1 MRKIDNSPVSA
12 PLKFSPLS
20 GPWSDKA
27 KAKAALLSHSLSER
41 DFPPSPRLLRVFVV
55 RATLCEDNSLRQCL
69 SIQKTVRTRLHVSRF
84 ETACP
89 LSKSKQTINRGQ
101 PYCTRFVSNQGIRI
115 IMGGLFRRSLLNS
128 ITTAGELAQDGE
140 GSICC
145 LFSCPLCHGWDKNRA
160 FCHEMLLENL
170 HHRKKMSR
178 RLCNWAQVSD
188 HPFLAIFFTFIFS
201 IEYQKF
207 VQLTNE
213 PNQPGAI
220 CITSLKGKN
229 ENLEENKP
237 GYWKCTCE
245 DIN

>member
-1 MRKIDNSPVSA
+1 MIKPKQRQP
-12 PLKFSPLS
+12 
-20 GPWSDKA
+20 
-27 KAKAALLSHSLSER
+27 LLSRSLSER

-55 RATLCEDNSLRQCL
+55 RATLREDNSLRQCL

-101 PYCTRFVSNQGIRI
+101 PYCMRFVSNQGIRI
-115 IMGGLFRRSLLNS
+115 IMGGLFRRSLLNL
-128 ITTAGELAQDGE
+128 ITTAGELAPDGE

-145 LFSCPLCHGWDKNRA
+145 QFSWPLCRGCDKNRA

-170 HHRKKMSR
+170 HKMSR
-178 RLCNWAQVSD
+178 RLCNRAQVSD
-188 HPFLAIFFTFIFS
+188 QTFLAVFFTFIFS

-207 VQLTNE
+207 VQLTNK

-220 CITSLKGKN
+220 CIREKMKIYIYKI
-229 ENLEENKP
+229 NK
-237 GYWKCTCE
+237 
-245 DIN
+245 